1 MSQSNY
7 REIDSLL
14 FKVLENCSTDKEIEQ
29 LKQWFA
35 TDPEAINYYCDFV
48 KNYTA
53 VLTKYND
60 ELELSGGLDGK
71 LPAELI
77 GLEELAVQEKNSP
90 ALELSFPE
98 EIVGLEPVK
107 KARAKRSN
115 KSLLT
120 IAISTL
126 AAIFIIALN
135 VYINKVTPYEIG
147 NVTDVLNAEFSG
159 EMAFKPGDRLV
170 SSRTVH
176 LTNGVV
182 KFATDSGVNIVLEAP
197 AEFRFM
203 NSGEVSVRY
212 GKLFAQVSEQGYGF
226 TVVTPNSRVV
236 DQGTEFGVIS
246 QIDGNTE
253 VYMYNGKALLYAGA
267 EKNAVV
273 SRLLTE
279 GMAGK
284 VDRNQKLRA
293 IPMEDDAVVRDF
305 SSDSNLLWRG
315 QNMDLADIVGGGN
328 GFGSGKLDAGINV
341 ETGKP
346 IYELVRD
353 GVTYGVAG
361 YKPVVDNKYV
371 DGVFIPGFSAGPVPI
386 SSDSSIMATFKE
398 NSKCYW
404 GYIVNGAYHKSFDVP
419 KHRFV
424 LNGEVFGTKDNSSLG
439 MHANQGITFDLS
451 AIRRDLPGVKIKSFR
466 ALTGISE
473 TATKY
478 MLEIKR
484 EERAAVEFKVYLDG
498 EKVHDARMTNSDEAG
513 EVEIPIEPQSKY
525 LTLAVTE
532 SDWTVAYAWGMFGRP
547 ELVLE
552 LAERE

>member
-35 TDPEAINYYCDFV
+35 TDPDAISYYCDFV

-60 ELELSGGLDGK
+60 EVELSSGLNGK
-71 LPAELI
+71 LPLELI

-107 KARAKRSN
+107 KVKAKRSN

-120 IAISTL
+120 IALSSL
-126 AAIFIIALN
+126 AAILIISLN
-135 VYINKVTPYEIG
+135 VYINKVRPYEIG
-147 NVTDVLNAEFSG
+147 VVTDSLNAEYSG
-159 EMAFKPGDRLV
+159 ELSFKPGDRLV

-176 LTNGVV
+176 LTNGIV

-253 VYMYNGKALLYAGA
+253 VYMYNGKASLYAGA
-267 EKNAVV
+267 EKNAAL
-273 SRLLTE
+273 SRLLTA

-293 IPMEDDAVVRDF
+293 IPMQTDAVVRDF
-305 SSDSNLLWRG
+305 SSVSSMLWRG
-315 QNMDLADIVGGGN
+315 QNIDLADIVGGGD

-346 IYELVRD
+346 ISELLRD

-361 YKPVVDNKYV
+361 YKPVTDNKYV
-371 DGVFIPGFSAGPVPI
+371 DGVFIPGFSSGPVPI
-386 SSDSSIMATFKE
+386 SSDGSIKASFKE

-404 GYIVNGAYHKSFDVP
+404 GYIVNGAFHKSFDVP
-419 KHRFV
+419 KHRFT
-424 LNGEVFGTKDNSSLG
+424 LNGEEFGTKDNSSLG
-439 MHANQGITFDLS
+439 MHANQGITFDLA
-451 AIRRDLPGVKIKSFR
+451 AIRRDLPSVKIKSFR
-466 ALTGISE
+466 ALTGISQ

-478 MLEIKR
+478 MFEIKR

-498 EKVHDARMTNSDEAG
+498 EKVHDARMTNTDEAA
-513 EVEIPIEPQSKY
+513 EIEIPIGPQSKY

-552 LAERE
+552 LVERE